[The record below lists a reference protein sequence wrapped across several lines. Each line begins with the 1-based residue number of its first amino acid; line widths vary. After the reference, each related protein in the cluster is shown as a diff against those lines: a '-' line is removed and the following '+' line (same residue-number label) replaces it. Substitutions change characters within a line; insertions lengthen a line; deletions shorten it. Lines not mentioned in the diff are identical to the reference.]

1 MCKNHQ
7 TWFTKQTK
15 SALVETHFLFNFAH
29 SEIEKAY
36 IALTLSISYILS
48 LGFPQKN
55 AERRRQQS
63 IEETKRECERQAAAE
78 AAKVAEIHRNKCDE
92 LNER

>member
-1 MCKNHQ
+1 M
-7 TWFTKQTK
+7 
-15 SALVETHFLFNFAH
+15 FNFAH

-55 AERRRQQS
+55 AERHRQES
-63 IEETKRECERQAAAE
+63 IEETKREWERQAAAE
-78 AAKVAEIHRNKCDE
+78 TAKVAEIHRNKCDE

>member
-1 MCKNHQ
+1 M
-7 TWFTKQTK
+7 QTK
-15 SALVETHFLFNFAH
+15 SALVETHFLFNFAY

-36 IALTLSISYILS
+36 IALTLPISYTLS

-55 AERRRQQS
+55 AESLRQES

>member
-1 MCKNHQ
+1 M
-7 TWFTKQTK
+7 
-15 SALVETHFLFNFAH
+15 FNFAH

-36 IALTLSISYILS
+36 IALTLSISYTLS

-55 AERRRQQS
+55 AERRRQES
-63 IEETKRECERQAAAE
+63 IEETKRECKRQAAAEAAAE

>member
-1 MCKNHQ
+1 M
-7 TWFTKQTK
+7 
-15 SALVETHFLFNFAH
+15 FNFAH
-29 SEIEKAY
+29 SEIDKAY

-48 LGFPQKN
+48 LGFPQKK
-55 AERRRQQS
+55 AERHRQKS

-78 AAKVAEIHRNKCDE
+78 TANVAEIHRNKCDE

>member
-1 MCKNHQ
+1 M
-7 TWFTKQTK
+7 
-15 SALVETHFLFNFAH
+15 VETNFLFNFAH

-55 AERRRQQS
+55 AERRRQES

>member
-1 MCKNHQ
+1 MKEMLENYQ
-7 TWFTKQTK
+7 KQKK
-15 SALVETHFLFNFAH
+15 SALVETHFLFNFAY

-36 IALTLSISYILS
+36 IALTLSISYILP

-55 AERRRQQS
+55 AERRRQES
-63 IEETKRECERQAAAE
+63 MEETKRECQRQAAAE
-78 AAKVAEIHRNKCDE
+78 AAKVAEIHRNKRVV

>member
-1 MCKNHQ
+1 MK
-7 TWFTKQTK
+7 TTKYSLQSK
-15 SALVETHFLFNFAH
+15 REALWSMQTHFLFNFAH

-36 IALTLSISYILS
+36 IALTLSIIYILS

-55 AERRRQQS
+55 AERRRQES

-78 AAKVAEIHRNKCDE
+78 AARVAEIHRNKCDE
-92 LNER
+92 FNER

>member
-1 MCKNHQ
+1 M
-7 TWFTKQTK
+7 
-15 SALVETHFLFNFAH
+15 FNFAH

-48 LGFPQKN
+48 LGFLQKN
-55 AERRRQQS
+55 AERRRQES

-78 AAKVAEIHRNKCDE
+78 AARVAEIHKNKCDE
-92 LNER
+92 FNER

>member
-1 MCKNHQ
+1 M
-7 TWFTKQTK
+7 
-15 SALVETHFLFNFAH
+15 FNFAH

-55 AERRRQQS
+55 AERRRQES
-63 IEETKRECERQAAAE
+63 VEETKRECETQAAAE
-78 AAKVAEIHRNKCDE
+78 AGKVAEIHTNKCDE

>member
-1 MCKNHQ
+1 M
-7 TWFTKQTK
+7 
-15 SALVETHFLFNFAH
+15 FNFAH

-48 LGFPQKN
+48 VGFPQKN
-55 AERRRQQS
+55 AERRRQES
-63 IEETKRECERQAAAE
+63 IEETERECERQAAAE

-92 LNER
+92 FNER

>member
-1 MCKNHQ
+1 M
-7 TWFTKQTK
+7 
-15 SALVETHFLFNFAH
+15 FNFAH

-48 LGFPQKN
+48 LGFPQKK
-55 AERRRQQS
+55 AERRRQES
-63 IEETKRECERQAAAE
+63 IEETERECERQAAAE
-78 AAKVAEIHRNKCDE
+78 AAKVAAIHRNKCDE